1 MTLFARRSPAWFV
14 CAAALFLP
22 AADLRA
28 ASPRD
33 ELLRF
38 VPDDVGFCFVLQDLR
53 VHAADLAESPFVE
66 QLRRSPLG
74 AAIQGSKELGQLDQI
89 DANLRKSFGVGF
101 DRLRDDLLGDAVVF
115 AYRPGPPDKPD
126 QEQGLILVRARTA
139 EVLATLVESIN
150 KAQKK
155 DGSLTDVQECT
166 FNGATYFRRVE
177 PHQTN
182 YYAVRGPVLLFT
194 GQEKVLQQA
203 LDVDRKA
210 AADAEPPLARRLR
223 QVGADRA
230 AASLWVNPRAFD
242 AGLEAKAAKAEGA
255 DAALQKKVLTYWKA
269 VDGVAAWATLDAD
282 LRLSLA
288 VLVRPDDLPPAA
300 RRLLAAA
307 GRPSEAWRY
316 FPDDALIACGGR
328 IDAAAL
334 MEVLQD
340 FQPKDD
346 ASAAA
351 DALLGKD
358 FLKDLLSH
366 VGPDWGFCVT
376 APPAGGKEWAP
387 QVLLV
392 VRVLPG
398 DGAAPVD
405 DAVLSLV
412 QIGMTWAV
420 YNYNHDH
427 AAEPLRLKT
436 VESNGKEIHY
446 VSSDRP
452 LPFGVQPAYG
462 LADGWLAFGASPDV
476 IRRFMETK
484 PKPPA
489 EDGAAFP
496 LLRISVKGWRTYLKE
511 RREPL
516 AAALAEANHLS
527 VEQTRQ
533 GLDDLVAALQLV
545 DRLDLD
551 CRTAPGLAVVTLT
564 VRTSAPLKKGGGG

>member
-1 MTLFARRSPAWFV
+1 MTPFARRFRTWFL
-14 CAAALFLP
+14 CTAALLLP
-22 AADLRA
+22 AAALRA

-33 ELLRF
+33 ELLHF
-38 VPDDVGFCFVLQDLR
+38 TPDDVGFCVVLQDLR
-53 VHAADLAESPFVE
+53 VHAADLADSPFVE

-74 AAIQGSKELGQLDQI
+74 AALQASKELGQLDEI
-89 DANLRKSFGVGF
+89 DRGLRQSFGVGF

-139 EVLATLVESIN
+139 EVLASLVESIN

-155 DGSLTDVQECT
+155 DGTLTDLQECSYG
-166 FNGATYFRRVE
+166 GATYFRRVE

-182 YYAVRGPVLLFT
+182 YYAVRGAVLLFT
-194 GQEKVLQQA
+194 GQEKMLQQA
-203 LDVDRKA
+203 LDVDRKT
-210 AADAEPPLARRLR
+210 ADAEPPLARRLR

-230 AASLWVNPRAFD
+230 AVALWVNPRAFD
-242 AGLEAKAAKAEGA
+242 AGLEAKAAKAEGT

-269 VDGVAAWATLDAD
+269 ADGVAAWATLDAE
-282 LRLSLA
+282 LHLSLA

-300 RRLLAAA
+300 RRLFAAA
-307 GRPSEAWRY
+307 ARPSEAWRY

-334 MEVLQD
+334 MELLQD
-340 FQPKDD
+340 FQAKDD

-358 FLKDLLSH
+358 FFKDLLSH

-376 APPAGGKEWAP
+376 APPANGKDWAL
-387 QVLLV
+387 QALLV
-392 VRVLPG
+392 VRVAPG

-405 DAVLSLV
+405 GAVLSVV
-412 QIGMTWAV
+412 QIAASWAV

-436 VESNGKEIHY
+436 VEYNGKEIHY
-446 VSSDRP
+446 VSGDRP

-462 LADGWLAFGASPDV
+462 LTNGWLAFSGAPDV
-476 IRRFMETK
+476 IRRFAETK

-489 EDGAAFP
+489 EDGSTFP
-496 LLRISVKGWRTYLKE
+496 LLRVSVKGWRALPE
-511 RREPL
+511 G
-516 AAALAEANHLS
+516 AAPRPA
-527 VEQTRQ
+527 
-533 GLDDLVAALQLV
+533 
-545 DRLDLD
+545 
-551 CRTAPGLAVVTLT
+551 
-564 VRTSAPLKKGGGG
+564 GGGARPKRII